1 MGKFFHTH
9 TMQTRS
15 KSKAKLLAASR
26 SGNLLLLLYIV
37 TAPLSRMCIAY
48 SKRIQRIL
56 IAHIC
61 SNNKLLLYH
70 RLISRTQQELGSVCI
85 LTYLCTPSFC
95 IGFSSFFFLGQRK
108 HQDIVDSTMSRIY
121 FLLVQNHYFSLE
133 AMVDNYLVS
142 FLTLKG

>member
-1 MGKFFHTH
+1 MEIYVLCRYINCNGKIFPYA
-9 TMQTRS
+9 RC
-15 KSKAKLLAASR
+15 KEAKLAIAASR

-61 SNNKLLLYH
+61 SNKLLLYH

-95 IGFSSFFFLGQRK
+95 IGFFSCFFLGQRK
-108 HQDIVDSTMSRIY
+108 HQDIVDSRMSRIY
-121 FLLVQNHYFSLE
+121 FVLVQNHI
-133 AMVDNYLVS
+133 V
-142 FLTLKG
+142 